1 VVEAR
6 NASANPFV
14 SRATRLLAN
23 ERKLTVCASPLIEG
37 ARLLPFKDGA
47 SVPEGWLATT
57 VEVVQFVVMLRHMF
71 LTNTFSMP
79 FAVFAPRLDAA
90 EAKAINCP
98 VESNDGRSAS
108 AFAGE
113 VPSRVEARNVE
124 GVQVVV
130 LKLKQVSRTYTSCT
144 PPEVKPRFVPAEV
157 KAMKRPFVPE
167 VAVCVLA
174 PFAGVTPSGVDTRS
188 VSPAHVVSSVA
199 HVRENTSASPLGFG
213 AVAPRFRAVDTNA
226 ITDAAIEIDGA
237 ELGPFPGVVPSGVET
252 KNVVGEHVVVGA
264 PPHVLR
270 TKICGVTPS
279 NVTLDTRF
287 VASDTKATNCP
298 SGLITG
304 LKLSPLP
311 ALTPSAPI
319 EMSIVAVVVDVVPT
333 GRQNTCRVLPSRG
346 ADVTKFD
353 AVEVNAT
360 FAPDEEIVGSQL
372 GPFAVLPLGSTLIN
386 VFEGVHDA
394 TVTQVARTK
403 TSLEAFVS
411 FFTKLF
417 EMEANATIS
426 PFVFVEGPDV
436 IASGVPFAHV
446 EAVPQIPFS
455 ACEPSGAKSSMIG
468 SPFVA
473 VGFTENTTIFEVPPP
488 GAVLNTCI

>member
-1 VVEAR
+1 LV
-6 NASANPFV
+6 
-14 SRATRLLAN
+14 AN

-47 SVPEGWLATT
+47 SVPEGWLATI
-57 VEVVQFVVMLRHMF
+57 VEVVQFAVMLRHMF
-71 LTNTFSMP
+71 LTNAFSMP
-79 FAVFAPRLDAA
+79 FAVFAPRFDAA
-90 EAKAINCP
+90 EANAINCP
-98 VESNDGRSAS
+98 VKSNDGRSAS
-108 AFAGE
+108 EFAGV

-130 LKLKQVSRTYTSCT
+130 LTLKQVSRTYTSCT
-144 PPEVKPRFVPAEV
+144 PPELKPRFVPAEV

-167 VAVCVLA
+167 VAVWVLA

-188 VSPAHVVSSVA
+188 VSPVHVVSSIA
-199 HVRENTSASPLGFG
+199 HVRENTSANPLGFG

-226 ITDAAIEIDGA
+226 ITDAALEIDGA

-252 KNVVGEHVVVGA
+252 KNVVGEHVVLGT

-270 TKICGVTPS
+270 TKTWGVTPS
-279 NVTLDTRF
+279 NVTFDTRF

-311 ALTPSAPI
+311 ALKPSAPI
-319 EMSIVAVVVDVVPT
+319 DTSTVPGVEPAVAPT
-333 GRQNTCRVLPSRG
+333 GRQNTCRVLPSSG
-346 ADVTKFD
+346 ADVTRFD

-360 FAPDEEIVGSQL
+360 SPPDEAIVGSQL
-372 GPFAVLPLGSTLIN
+372 GPFAALPFGSTLIN
-386 VFEGVHDA
+386 VFEGVHEA
-394 TVTQVARTK
+394 TVTHVLRTN

-426 PFVFVEGPDV
+426 PFMFVEGPDV
-436 IASGVPFAHV
+436 MASGVPFAHV
-446 EAVPQIPFS
+446 EVVPQIPFS

-473 VGFTENTTIFEVPPP
+473 VGFTENTAIFEVPPP
-488 GAVLNTCI
+488 GAALNT

>member
-1 VVEAR
+1 M
-6 NASANPFV
+6 
-14 SRATRLLAN
+14 
-23 ERKLTVCASPLIEG
+23 CASPLIEG
-37 ARLLPFKDGA
+37 ARLLPFNDGA

-79 FAVFAPRLDAA
+79 FAVFAPRFDAA
-90 EAKAINCP
+90 DAKAINCP

-108 AFAGE
+108 AFAGV
-113 VPSRVEARNVE
+113 VPSRVEARSVE

-130 LKLKQVSRTYTSCT
+130 VPLKQVSRTYTSCS
-144 PPEVKPRFVPAEV
+144 PPEVKPRFVPADV
-157 KAMKRPFVPE
+157 KAMKRPLAPE

-174 PFAGVTPSGVDTRS
+174 PFAGVTPSGVDIRS
-188 VSPAHVVSSVA
+188 VSPVHVVISVA
-199 HVRENTSASPLGFG
+199 HVRENTSANPLGFG

-226 ITDAAIEIDGA
+226 ITDAALEMDGA

-252 KNVVGEHVVVGA
+252 KNVVGEHVVLGT
-264 PPHVLR
+264 PPQVLR
-270 TKICGVTPS
+270 TKTCGVTPS
-279 NVTLDTRF
+279 NVAFDTRF

-298 SGLITG
+298 SELITG

-311 ALTPSAPI
+311 ALTPSAPMDTSTVPGV
-319 EMSIVAVVVDVVPT
+319 EPAVAPA

-346 ADVTKFD
+346 AEVTRFD
-353 AVEVNAT
+353 AVEVKAT
-360 FAPDEEIVGSQL
+360 SSPDEAIVGSQL

-386 VFEGVHDA
+386 VFDGVQEA
-394 TVTQVARTK
+394 TVTHVLRTN
-403 TSLEAFVS
+403 TSLDAFVS
-411 FFTKLF
+411 LVTKLF

-426 PFVFVEGPDV
+426 PFVLVDGPAV
-436 IASGVPFAHV
+436 MTSGVPFAHV
-446 EAVPQIPFS
+446 EFVPQIPFS

-473 VGFTENTTIFEVPPP
+473 VGFTEKTTILEVPPP
-488 GAVLNTCI
+488 GAALDTCI

>member
-1 VVEAR
+1 M
-6 NASANPFV
+6 
-14 SRATRLLAN
+14 
-23 ERKLTVCASPLIEG
+23 CASPLSEG
-37 ARLLPFKDGA
+37 ARLLPFKEGA
-47 SVPEGWLATT
+47 SVPEGWLATI
-57 VEVVQFVVMLRHMF
+57 VEVVQFAVMLRHMF
-71 LTNTFSMP
+71 LTNAFSMP
-79 FAVFAPRLDAA
+79 FAVFAPRFDAA

-108 AFAGE
+108 EFAGV

-130 LKLKQVSRTYTSCT
+130 LALKQVSRTYTSCV
-144 PPEVKPRFVPAEV
+144 PPELKPRLVPAEV

-188 VSPAHVVSSVA
+188 VSPVHVVSSVA

-226 ITDAAIEIDGA
+226 ITDAALEIDGA
-237 ELGPFPGVVPSGVET
+237 ELAPFPGVVPSGVET
-252 KNVVGEHVVVGA
+252 KNVVGEHVVLGT

-270 TKICGVTPS
+270 TKTCGVTPS

-311 ALTPSAPI
+311 ALKPSAPI
-319 EMSIVAVVVDVVPT
+319 DTSTVPGVEPAAAPT
-333 GRQNTCRVLPSRG
+333 GRQNTCRVLPSSG
-346 ADVTKFD
+346 ADVTRFD
-353 AVEVNAT
+353 AVDVNAT
-360 FAPDEEIVGSQL
+360 SPPDEAIVGSQL

-386 VFEGVHDA
+386 VFEGVHEA
-394 TVTQVARTK
+394 TVTHVLRTN

-411 FFTKLF
+411 FATKLF
-417 EMEANATIS
+417 EIEANATIS
-426 PFVFVEGPDV
+426 PFMFVEGPDV
-436 IASGVPFAHV
+436 MASGVPFAHV

-468 SPFVA
+468 SPFAA

-488 GAVLNTCI
+488 GAALNT

>member
-1 VVEAR
+1 M
-6 NASANPFV
+6 
-14 SRATRLLAN
+14 
-23 ERKLTVCASPLIEG
+23 CASPLMEG

-47 SVPEGWLATT
+47 SVPDGWLATT
-57 VEVVQFVVMLRHMF
+57 VDVVQLVVMLRHVF
-71 LTNTFSMP
+71 LTNTFSIP
-79 FAVFAPRLDAA
+79 FAVFAPRFDAA
-90 EAKAINCP
+90 EANAMNCP

-108 AFAGE
+108 AFAG
-113 VPSRVEARNVE
+113 VLPSRVEARIVE

-130 LKLKQVSRTYTSCT
+130 VALKHVSRTYTSCT
-144 PPEVKPRFVPAEV
+144 PPELKPRFVPAEV

-188 VSPAHVVSSVA
+188 VSPVHVVSSVA
-199 HVRENTSASPLGFG
+199 HVRENTSANPLGFG

-226 ITDAAIEIDGA
+226 ITDATPPMDGA

-252 KNVVGEHVVVGA
+252 KNVVGEHVVLET
-264 PPHVLR
+264 PPQVLR
-270 TKICGVTPS
+270 TKTCGVTPS
-279 NVTLDTRF
+279 KVAFDTRF
-287 VASDTKATNCP
+287 VASDTKATNSP

-319 EMSIVAVVVDVVPT
+319 EMSMVAVVVDVAPT
-333 GRQNTCRVLPSRG
+333 GRQNTWRVLPSSG
-346 ADVTKFD
+346 ADVTRFD
-353 AVEVNAT
+353 AVEVKAT
-360 FAPDEEIVGSQL
+360 SPPDEAIVGSQL
-372 GPFAVLPLGSTLIN
+372 GPSAVLPLGSTLIN
-386 VFEGVHDA
+386 VFEGVHEA
-394 TVTQVARTK
+394 TVTQVVRTK

-426 PFVFVEGPDV
+426 PFILVDGPDV
-436 IASGVPFAHV
+436 VASGVPLAHV
-446 EAVPQIPFS
+446 EFVPQIPFS

-473 VGFTENTTIFEVPPP
+473 VGFAENTTIFEVPPP
-488 GAVLNTCI
+488 GAALNTCI